1 MIMLTNELLTAALEE
16 RYEYLE
22 ELKSLQEKVEK
33 NIRITERDIDRMLL
47 KLLDSTTEQDR
58 IE

>member
-1 MIMLTNELLTAALEE
+1 MLTNELLTAALEE